1 MRRSPFGP
9 RLDEGEASRQSTKSF
24 RQEISMS
31 VVAAY
36 IYRDGVRAREVSLD
50 DPKALVTAREEF
62 VWIGLFEPSA
72 AELQQ
77 LQARFKL
84 HPLAVEDALNAHQ
97 SPKVEVYGRE
107 LFVVTRT
114 AQLVE
119 GAIAYG
125 ETAIFVGSG
134 HVITVRHGSARA
146 HTELRE
152 QLEASPSLLAKGADY
167 VLHAVLDFVVDG
179 YLPIVEALEEE
190 VLEIEHRALDA
201 FLSHVE
207 VKRLF
212 QLRRDLIRFKR
223 VLSPMAE
230 MCGRLEHLDTPC
242 LDEDV
247 RPYFRDV
254 HDHVQRVESRVDAL
268 REVITSVFEAAS
280 LLEQQRQ
287 GAITRKLAA
296 WAAILA
302 VPTAMAGVY
311 GMNFEH
317 MPELRWTYGYPAV
330 MAVIA
335 AICGVLYVRFK
346 KNGWL

>member
-1 MRRSPFGP
+1 
-9 RLDEGEASRQSTKSF
+9 
-24 RQEISMS
+24 MS
-31 VVAAY
+31 VIAAY
-36 IYRDGVRAREVSLD
+36 IYRDGARTREVALD
-50 DPKALVTAREEF
+50 DPQALITEPGEF

-72 AELQQ
+72 AELGQ
-77 LQARFKL
+77 LAKRFKL

-107 LFVVTRT
+107 LFVVART
-114 AQLVE
+114 AQLVDTQ
-119 GAIAYG
+119 IAYG
-125 ETAIFVGSG
+125 ETAIFVGPG

-146 HTELRE
+146 HRELRQ
-152 QLEASPSLLAKGADY
+152 QLEASPSLLGKGTDY

-179 YLPIVEALEEE
+179 YLPIIQALEDE
-190 VLEIEHRALDA
+190 VLDIENRTLEN
-201 FLSHVE
+201 FLSHAE

-212 QLRRDLIRFKR
+212 HLRRDLIRFKR

-230 MCGRLEHLDTPC
+230 VCGRLEHLDAPC
-242 LDEDV
+242 LDDDV

-254 HDHVQRVESRVDAL
+254 LDHVQRTEGMVDAL

-302 VPTAMAGVY
+302 VPTAIAGIY
-311 GMNFEH
+311 GMNFDH
-317 MPELRWTYGYPAV
+317 MPELRWTLGYPAV
-330 MAVIA
+330 LATIA
-335 AICGVLYVRFK
+335 TICGVLYARFK

>member
-1 MRRSPFGP
+1 
-9 RLDEGEASRQSTKSF
+9 
-24 RQEISMS
+24 MS

-36 IYRDGVRAREVSLD
+36 VYKDGVRIREAHLD
-50 DPKALVTAREEF
+50 EDHALATRPGEF
-62 VWIGLFEPSA
+62 VWIGLYEPTQ
-72 AELQQ
+72 AEMSR

-84 HPLAVEDALNAHQ
+84 HPLAIEDALNAHQ
-97 SPKVEVYGRE
+97 RPKAEVYGRE
-107 LFVVTRT
+107 LFVVART

-119 GAIAYG
+119 AQIAYG
-125 ETAIFVGSG
+125 ETAIFVGQG
-134 HVITVRHGSARA
+134 HLITVRHGSARA

-152 QLEASPSLLAKGADY
+152 QLEASPTLLAKGSDY

-179 YLPIVEALEEE
+179 YLPIIQALEDE
-190 VLEIEHRALDA
+190 VLDIERRTLEA
-201 FLSHVE
+201 FLSHAE

-212 QLRRDLIRFKR
+212 HLRRDLIRFKR

-230 MCGRLEHLDTPC
+230 VCGRLEHLDTPC
-242 LDEDV
+242 LDDDV

-254 HDHVQRVESRVDAL
+254 LDHTQKVEGMVDAL

-287 GAITRKLAA
+287 SAITRKLAA

-302 VPTAMAGVY
+302 VPTAVAGIY

-317 MPELRWTYGYPAV
+317 MPELKWAWGYPAV
-330 MAVIA
+330 MVGIAGVI
-335 AICGVLYVRFK
+335 GWLYWRFK

>member
-1 MRRSPFGP
+1 
-9 RLDEGEASRQSTKSF
+9 
-24 RQEISMS
+24 MS

-36 IYRDGVRAREVSLD
+36 VYKDGVRIREAHLD
-50 DPKALVTAREEF
+50 EDDALATGPGEF
-62 VWIGLFEPSA
+62 VWIGLYEPNE
-72 AELQQ
+72 AELAR

-84 HPLAVEDALNAHQ
+84 HPLAIEDALNAHQ
-97 SPKVEVYGRE
+97 RPKAEVYGRE
-107 LFVVTRT
+107 LFVVART

-119 GAIAYG
+119 AQIAYG
-125 ETAIFVGSG
+125 ETAIFVGQG
-134 HVITVRHGSARA
+134 HLITVRHGSARA
-146 HTELRE
+146 HTELRA
-152 QLEASPSLLAKGADY
+152 QLEASPTLLAKGSDY

-179 YLPIVEALEEE
+179 YLPIVQALEDE
-190 VLEIEHRALDA
+190 VLDIERRTLEA
-201 FLSHVE
+201 FLSHAE

-212 QLRRDLIRFKR
+212 HVRRDLIRFKR

-230 MCGRLEHLDTPC
+230 VCGRLEHLDTPC
-242 LDEDV
+242 LDDDV

-254 HDHVQRVESRVDAL
+254 LDHTQKVEGMVDAL

-287 GAITRKLAA
+287 SAITRKLAA

-302 VPTAMAGVY
+302 VPTAVAGIY

-317 MPELRWTYGYPAV
+317 MPELRWAWGYPAV
-330 MAVIA
+330 MVGIAGVI
-335 AICGVLYVRFK
+335 GWLYWRFK

>member
-1 MRRSPFGP
+1 
-9 RLDEGEASRQSTKSF
+9 
-24 RQEISMS
+24 MS

-36 IYRDGVRAREVSLD
+36 IYKDGVRAREVSLD
-50 DPKALVTAREEF
+50 DPKALVTKPGEF
-62 VWIGLFEPSA
+62 VWIGLYEPSE
-72 AELQQ
+72 AELSR
-77 LQARFKL
+77 LAIRFKL

-107 LFVVTRT
+107 LFVVART
-114 AQLVE
+114 AQL
-119 GAIAYG
+119 ADNQICYG
-125 ETAIFVGSG
+125 ETAIFVGQG
-134 HVITVRHGSARA
+134 HIITVRHGSARA
-146 HTELRE
+146 HSELRQ
-152 QLEASPSLLAKGADY
+152 QLEASPDLLGKGSDY

-179 YLPIVEALEEE
+179 YLPIIQSLEDE
-190 VLEIEHRALDA
+190 VLDIERRTLES
-201 FLSHVE
+201 FLRHAE

-212 QLRRDLIRFKR
+212 HLRRDLIRFKR

-230 MCGRLEHLDTPC
+230 VCGRLEHLDTPC

-254 HDHVQRVESRVDAL
+254 LDHVQRTEGMVDAL

-302 VPTAMAGVY
+302 VPTAIAGIY

-317 MPELRWTYGYPAV
+317 MPELRWTLGYPAV
-330 MAVIA
+330 LVAIT
-335 AICGVLYVRFK
+335 AICGVLFVRFK
-346 KNGWL
+346 KDGWL

>member
-1 MRRSPFGP
+1 
-9 RLDEGEASRQSTKSF
+9 
-24 RQEISMS
+24 MS

-36 IYRDGVRAREVSLD
+36 IYRDGVRTREVTLD
-50 DPKALVTAREEF
+50 DPKALVTEPGEF

-72 AELQQ
+72 AELGQ
-77 LQARFKL
+77 LSKRFKL

-97 SPKVEVYGRE
+97 IPKVEVYGRE
-107 LFVVTRT
+107 LFVVART
-114 AQLVE
+114 AQLVDE
-119 GAIAYG
+119 QIAYG
-125 ETAIFVGSG
+125 ETAIFVGAG
-134 HVITVRHGSARA
+134 HLITVRHGSARA
-146 HTELRE
+146 HTELRQ
-152 QLEASPSLLAKGADY
+152 QLEASPALLAKGSDY

-179 YLPIVEALEEE
+179 YLPIIRALEDE
-190 VLEIEHRALDA
+190 VLEIENRTLNT
-201 FLSHVE
+201 FLSHAE

-212 QLRRDLIRFKR
+212 HLRRDLIRFKR

-230 MCGRLEHLDTPC
+230 VSGRLEHLDTPC
-242 LDEDV
+242 LDDDV

-254 HDHVQRVESRVDAL
+254 LDHTQKVEAMVDAL

-302 VPTAMAGVY
+302 VPTAIAGIY

-317 MPELRWTYGYPAV
+317 MPELRWTLGYPGV
-330 MAVIA
+330 MAAIA
-335 AICGVLYVRFK
+335 GICGVLYVRFK

>member
-1 MRRSPFGP
+1 
-9 RLDEGEASRQSTKSF
+9 
-24 RQEISMS
+24 MS

-36 IYRDGVRAREVSLD
+36 VYKDGVRTREANLD
-50 DPKALVTAREEF
+50 EDDALSTGPGEF
-62 VWIGLFEPSA
+62 VWIGLYEPSE
-72 AELQQ
+72 AELAR

-84 HPLAVEDALNAHQ
+84 HPLAIEDALNAHQ
-97 SPKVEVYGRE
+97 RPKVEVYGRE
-107 LFVVTRT
+107 LFVVART

-119 GAIAYG
+119 AQIAYG
-125 ETAIFVGSG
+125 ETAIFVGQG
-134 HVITVRHGSARA
+134 HLITVRHGSARA
-146 HTELRE
+146 HTELRA
-152 QLEASPSLLAKGADY
+152 QLEASPTLLAKGSDY

-179 YLPIVEALEEE
+179 YLPIVQALEDE
-190 VLEIEHRALDA
+190 VLDIERRTLEA
-201 FLSHVE
+201 FLSHAE

-212 QLRRDLIRFKR
+212 HVRRDLIRFKR

-230 MCGRLEHLDTPC
+230 VCGRLEHLDTPC
-242 LDEDV
+242 LDDDV

-254 HDHVQRVESRVDAL
+254 LDHTQKVEGMVDAL

-287 GAITRKLAA
+287 SAITRKLAA

-302 VPTAMAGVY
+302 VPTAVAGIY

-317 MPELRWTYGYPAV
+317 MPELRWAWGYPAV
-330 MAVIA
+330 MVGIAGVI
-335 AICGVLYVRFK
+335 GWLYWRFK

>member
-1 MRRSPFGP
+1 
-9 RLDEGEASRQSTKSF
+9 
-24 RQEISMS
+24 MS

-36 IYRDGVRAREVSLD
+36 VYKDGVRIREAHLD
-50 DPKALVTAREEF
+50 EDDALATGPGEF
-62 VWIGLFEPSA
+62 VWIGLYEPTQ
-72 AELQQ
+72 AEMSR

-84 HPLAVEDALNAHQ
+84 HPLAIEDALNAHQ
-97 SPKVEVYGRE
+97 RPKVEVYGRE
-107 LFVVTRT
+107 LFVVART

-119 GAIAYG
+119 AQIAYG
-125 ETAIFVGSG
+125 ETAIFVGQG
-134 HVITVRHGSARA
+134 HLITVRHGSARA
-146 HTELRE
+146 HTELRA
-152 QLEASPSLLAKGADY
+152 QLEASPTLLAKGSDY

-179 YLPIVEALEEE
+179 YLPIIMALEDE
-190 VLEIEHRALDA
+190 VLDIERRTLEA
-201 FLSHVE
+201 FLSHAE

-212 QLRRDLIRFKR
+212 HVRRDLIRFKR

-230 MCGRLEHLDTPC
+230 VCGRLEHLDTPC
-242 LDEDV
+242 LDDDV

-254 HDHVQRVESRVDAL
+254 LDHTQKVEGMVDAL

-287 GAITRKLAA
+287 SAITRKLAA

-302 VPTAMAGVY
+302 VPTAVAGIY

-317 MPELRWTYGYPAV
+317 MPELRWAWGYPAV
-330 MAVIA
+330 MVGIAGVI
-335 AICGVLYVRFK
+335 GWLYWRFK

>member
-1 MRRSPFGP
+1 
-9 RLDEGEASRQSTKSF
+9 
-24 RQEISMS
+24 MS

-36 IYRDGVRAREVSLD
+36 IYKDGVRAREVSLD
-50 DPKALVTAREEF
+50 DPKALVTKPGEF
-62 VWIGLFEPSA
+62 VWIGLYEPSE
-72 AELQQ
+72 AEMSKL
-77 LQARFKL
+77 ATRFKL

-107 LFVVTRT
+107 LFVVART
-114 AQLVE
+114 AQLVDE
-119 GAIAYG
+119 RICYG
-125 ETAIFVGSG
+125 ETAIFVGQG
-134 HVITVRHGSARA
+134 HIITVRHGSARA
-146 HTELRE
+146 HSELRQ
-152 QLEASPSLLAKGADY
+152 QLEASPDLLGKGSDY

-179 YLPIVEALEEE
+179 YLPIIQSLEDE
-190 VLEIEHRALDA
+190 VLDIERRTLET
-201 FLSHVE
+201 FLTHGE

-212 QLRRDLIRFKR
+212 HLRRDLIRFKR

-230 MCGRLEHLDTPC
+230 VCSRLEHLDTPC
-242 LDEDV
+242 LDNDV

-254 HDHVQRVESRVDAL
+254 HDHAQKVENMVDAL

-302 VPTAMAGVY
+302 VPTAIAGIY

-317 MPELRWTYGYPAV
+317 MPELRWTLGYPAV
-330 MAVIA
+330 LVVIA
-335 AICGVLYVRFK
+335 AICGVLFVRFK

>member
-1 MRRSPFGP
+1 
-9 RLDEGEASRQSTKSF
+9 
-24 RQEISMS
+24 MS

-36 IYRDGVRAREVSLD
+36 VYKDGVRIREAHLD
-50 DPKALVTAREEF
+50 EDDALATGPGEF
-62 VWIGLFEPSA
+62 VWIGLYEPNE
-72 AELQQ
+72 AELAR

-84 HPLAVEDALNAHQ
+84 HPLAIEDALNAHQ
-97 SPKVEVYGRE
+97 RPKAEVYGRE
-107 LFVVTRT
+107 LFVVART

-119 GAIAYG
+119 AQIAYG
-125 ETAIFVGSG
+125 ETAIFVGQG
-134 HVITVRHGSARA
+134 HLITVRHGSARA
-146 HTELRE
+146 HTELRA
-152 QLEASPSLLAKGADY
+152 QLEASPTLLAKGSDY

-179 YLPIVEALEEE
+179 YLPIIQALEDE
-190 VLEIEHRALDA
+190 VLDIERRTLEA
-201 FLSHVE
+201 FLSHAE

-212 QLRRDLIRFKR
+212 HVRRDLIRFKR

-230 MCGRLEHLDTPC
+230 VCGRLEHLDTPC
-242 LDEDV
+242 LDDDV

-254 HDHVQRVESRVDAL
+254 LDHTQKVEGMVDAL

-287 GAITRKLAA
+287 SAITRKLAA

-302 VPTAMAGVY
+302 VPTAVAGIY

-317 MPELRWTYGYPAV
+317 MPELRWAWGYPAV
-330 MAVIA
+330 MVGIAGVI
-335 AICGVLYVRFK
+335 GWLYWRFK